1 MVTRV
6 VGGGVAVYL
15 VIGTHSPLVGQVG
28 DVVVFYVY
36 TVNVHTILARLAPVV
51 GAGCYF
57 FTPAPTPAPTAGA
70 DYRRQSSEYDL
81 RYTIWVYNIKAAT
94 RYTRLTPWLKL
105 KP

>member
-1 MVTRV
+1 MTPVVTRV

-57 FTPAPTPAPTAGA
+57 FYTGADPGADCRRRLPAPV
-70 DYRRQSSEYDL
+70 E
-81 RYTIWVYNIKAAT
+81 
-94 RYTRLTPWLKL
+94 
-105 KP
+105 